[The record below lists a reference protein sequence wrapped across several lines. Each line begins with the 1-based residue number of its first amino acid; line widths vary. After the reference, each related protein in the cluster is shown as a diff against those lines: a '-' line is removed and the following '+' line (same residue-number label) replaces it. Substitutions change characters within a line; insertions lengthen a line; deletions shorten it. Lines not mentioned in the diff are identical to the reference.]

1 MALQVQ
7 TLAQNMSSMCGQ
19 NPTVAGQSTRMA
31 TGIRTY
37 SLFFSKNISGEN
49 RESTCFTAA
58 HEAAHV
64 CVQVMVLLQR
74 KRYHTWE
81 DTENQR
87 DEHE

>member
-1 MALQVQ
+1 
-7 TLAQNMSSMCGQ
+7 
-19 NPTVAGQSTRMA
+19 MA

-49 RESTCFTAA
+49 RDSTCFTAA